1 MSAETVKPVEIPEQ
15 KVEEK
20 QPEAEDRAVLE
31 QVQEIVQD
39 ISDFVIV
46 ESSDRYRQDYSLPWQ
61 PKKSILAAER
71 RFMQTVEIGKEDI
84 ILGQRFRDDIP
95 VQERSNVEI

>member
-1 MSAETVKPVEIPEQ
+1 MSAENVEQVEIPEQ

-20 QPEAEDRAVLE
+20 QPEDSAVLD
-31 QVQEIVQD
+31 QVKELVQD

-71 RFMQTVEIGKEDI
+71 RFMQTVEIGKEQI
-84 ILGQRFRDDIP
+84 ILGQQFRDDIP
-95 VQERSNVEI
+95 VQERSNVQI